1 MPGKSRTLRVVGTCH
16 APRTGYEFE
25 LRRKEGAQGI
35 NPNDLLLELDVHRPE
50 VGNEVLTDY
59 AVEYV
64 EETDTEYDTVT
75 IIGVATSIRVVHT
88 E

>member
-1 MPGKSRTLRVVGTCH
+1 MN
-16 APRTGYEFE
+16 E
-25 LRRKEGAQGI
+25 
-35 NPNDLLLELDVHRPE
+35 PE

-59 AVEYV
+59 PVEYV

-75 IIGVATSIRVVHT
+75 IIGMASMEVVHT